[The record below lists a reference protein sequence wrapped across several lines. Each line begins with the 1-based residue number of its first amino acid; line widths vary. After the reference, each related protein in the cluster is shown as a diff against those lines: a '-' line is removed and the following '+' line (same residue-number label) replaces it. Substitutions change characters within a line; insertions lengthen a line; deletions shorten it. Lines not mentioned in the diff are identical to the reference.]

1 VLDPA
6 PLPIHA
12 VIPELGIQSWAE
24 MEKFSQKQRDLV
36 LKVSGFSPLAWGSRG
51 VQIGSDMPAEEWTA
65 QIRRGLEEF
74 PNHPRLLQ
82 RFMRGALARQ
92 DYVAENDEVVSLAGR
107 ARVCPY
113 YFVADERVSL
123 GGVLV
128 THCPPDKKLLHGMRD
143 AILSPAMAAATAP

>member
-1 VLDPA
+1 
-6 PLPIHA
+6 
-12 VIPELGIQSWAE
+12 
-24 MEKFSQKQRDLV
+24 
-36 LKVSGFSPLAWGSRG
+36 
-51 VQIGSDMPAEEWTA
+51 MPAEEWTA